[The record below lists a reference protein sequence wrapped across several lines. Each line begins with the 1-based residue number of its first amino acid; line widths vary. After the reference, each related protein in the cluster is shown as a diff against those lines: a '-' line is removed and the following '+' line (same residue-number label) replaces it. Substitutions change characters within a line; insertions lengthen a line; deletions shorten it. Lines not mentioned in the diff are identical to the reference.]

1 MSKTK
6 IHGLTRL
13 TYDKWEAEFQPI
25 ANAHNLNAPY
35 GGLMFETNGDELT
48 EVLIVANGKDSHR
61 KVWTLVEGDS
71 GRLVICEGYH
81 LCNRM
86 GYFITAKPAKAGE
99 QYNIKA

>member
-1 MSKTK
+1 MKTK
-6 IHGLTRL
+6 TPGPIRITF
-13 TYDKWEAEFQPI
+13 DKWEAEFQPI

-35 GGLMFETNGDELT
+35 GGLMFETYGDELGT
-48 EVLIVANGKDSHR
+48 VLDAANGEAKGN
-61 KVWTLVEGDS
+61 VWTLLEGDS

-99 QYNIKA
+99 QYNVKA

>member
-1 MSKTK
+1 MSKAK
-6 IHGLTRL
+6 ITGLTRL

-25 ANAHNLNAPY
+25 ANPHNLNAPY
-35 GGLMFETNGDELT
+35 GGLMFETYGDELGT
-48 EVLIVANGKDSHR
+48 VLDAANGEAEGN
-61 KVWTLVEGDS
+61 VWTLVEGDS

-99 QYNIKA
+99 QYNVKA